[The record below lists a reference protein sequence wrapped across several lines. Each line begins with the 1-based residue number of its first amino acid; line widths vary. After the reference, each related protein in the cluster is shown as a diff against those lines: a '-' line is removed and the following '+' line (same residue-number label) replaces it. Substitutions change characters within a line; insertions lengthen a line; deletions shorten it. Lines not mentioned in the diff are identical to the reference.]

1 MAKRLTNK
9 QKVFVEEYC
18 NNGWNATKAALAAG
32 YAASSAKLSGHNNIT
47 KYNVIQAIEAK
58 KGEISKKID
67 VTTDEI
73 IAQLRTIA
81 FDTKANKG
89 DILRALELLGKYKGM
104 FTDKGT
110 GQDVKIYLD
119 MSEKGA

>member
-1 MAKRLTNK
+1 MVKLTAK
-9 QKVFVEEYC
+9 QEIFVEEYC
-18 NNGWNATKAALAAG
+18 KDWNATRAALAAG

-47 KYNVIQAIEAK
+47 KYNVKQAIEAK
-58 KGEISKKID
+58 KAVITKKID

-73 IAQLRTIA
+73 IAKLRSIA
-81 FDTKANKG
+81 FDITKMTNKG

-119 MSEKGA
+119 MSEREA